1 MTSSTDTSQ
10 TGSRS
15 PRRRVLVD
23 GVEVDALVDVDLLD
37 RVLVPQLAALASQPR
52 EHRRTFVFL
61 AAPPGTG
68 KSTLAALV
76 RDRVRHLDCDTVGID
91 GFHHPQAHLDS
102 HYLDSPTG
110 RTLLSAVKGAP
121 ETFDVDALR
130 RRLEAARDHDVS
142 WPVYDRRLH
151 DVVPEGRQVTASL
164 VLVEGNWLLLDEPGW
179 SELAAFS
186 DFNIFVEATPDQ
198 LRERLIARKVRGGLT
213 RSEAEEFYRR
223 SDGPNVERVLAH
235 SDRSRVDLLLHLNHD
250 GTIHSGGNQ

>member
-1 MTSSTDTSQ
+1 MPGVDSPE
-10 TGSRS
+10 TGSRR

-23 GVEVDALVDVDLLD
+23 GLEVDALVDVDLLD
-37 RVLVPQLAALASQPR
+37 RVLVPQLTALAAQPR
-52 EHRRTFVFL
+52 DHRRTFVFL

-91 GFHHPQAHLDS
+91 GFHYPQAHLES
-102 HYLDSPTG
+102 HYLDSPDG

-130 RRLEAARDHDVS
+130 HRLEAAREDDVA

-164 VLVEGNWLLLDEPGW
+164 VLIEGNWLLLDEPGW

-186 DFNIFVEATPDQ
+186 DFNIFIEAPPAQ
-198 LRERLIARKVRGGLT
+198 LRERLIDRKVRGGLS
-213 RSEAEEFYRR
+213 RAAAEEFYRR
-223 SDGPNVERVLAH
+223 SDGLNVERVLAH
-235 SDRSRVDLLLHLNHD
+235 SDRSRVDLLLHLSQD
-250 GTIHSGGNQ
+250 GTIQQGGCL